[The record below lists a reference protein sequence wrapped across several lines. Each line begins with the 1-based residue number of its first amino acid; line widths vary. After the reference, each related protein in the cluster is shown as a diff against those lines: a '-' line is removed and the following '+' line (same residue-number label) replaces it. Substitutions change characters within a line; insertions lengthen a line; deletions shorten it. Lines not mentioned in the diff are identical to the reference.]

1 VRQLQAAPE
10 EIPVGLRREDSV
22 CFEPNM
28 TMLSCISVLV
38 DDADDARKRCDLS
51 RMATCHAEGWK
62 TDAELPDREFRSSK
76 KKRNQGGEGGTRQPL
91 VNDERKETGGWVVR
105 FESKQHPPSVRPPCV
120 EVTLLMG
127 T

>member
-1 VRQLQAAPE
+1 
-10 EIPVGLRREDSV
+10 
-22 CFEPNM
+22 
-28 TMLSCISVLV
+28 MLSCISVLV

-91 VNDERKETGGWVVR
+91 VNDERKETGRVGR
-105 FESKQHPPSVRPPCV
+105 SVRV
-120 EVTLLMG
+120 EATPAVRPSAVWR
-127 T
+127 